1 MQNLKLIKV
10 TAHDVAT
17 LQQLSTKT
25 FIATY
30 DEYNT
35 EENMRHYIETEFST
49 EKLLTDIN
57 NPYSGVY
64 FAMQG
69 KDAVGYIKVNYAPSQ
84 TDLNDPKSLEL
95 ERIYVLAE
103 HQGKKIGQ
111 FLLEAA
117 RNIAVEKNLDYLW
130 LGVWDKNINAQKFY
144 AKNGFTVF
152 GNHTFM
158 LGDDKQQDILL
169 KLSLI

>member
-10 TAHDVAT
+10 TAGDVAI

-35 EENMRHYIETEFST
+35 PENMRHYIETEFST
-49 EKLLTDIN
+49 QKLLADIN

-117 RNIAVEKNLDYLW
+117 RNIAVESNLDYLW

-144 AKNGFTVF
+144 AKSGFTVF

-169 KLSLI
+169 KLPLI